1 MIDRKV
7 LVVRELPQGVPR
19 RVGGR
24 VLESRLEQA
33 GLLMTQGDARRDLR
47 FRHEARDEREKDED
61 QHQRR
66 PVLLSGGNR
75 GGLAVQRKRLPRRD
89 RIAVQPRMV
98 MGPAV
103 LRGHAIAEYLQSPP
117 DGQQDEA
124 DAQVAKGHHQEFV
137 PHDGC
142 AEKGNAQRD
151 PADEKAEDAQHER
164 QGGEFLDGAM
174 PCVKTVCAP
183 IFVFVAV
190 V

>member
-1 MIDRKV
+1 
-7 LVVRELPQGVPR
+7 
-19 RVGGR
+19 
-24 VLESRLEQA
+24 
-33 GLLMTQGDARRDLR
+33 
-47 FRHEARDEREKDED
+47 
-61 QHQRR
+61 
-66 PVLLSGGNR
+66 
-75 GGLAVQRKRLPRRD
+75 
-89 RIAVQPRMV
+89 

-103 LRGHAIAEYLQSPP
+103 LRGHAIAEDLQSPP
-117 DGQQDEA
+117 DGQQDEP

-151 PADEKAEDAQHER
+151 SADEKAEDAQHER

-183 IFVFVAV
+183 IFVFAAV